1 MGILKIGDMVLCDRC
16 RDWVTGEYDLSL
28 RCCLVRYITSLPK
41 THRDNAYAR
50 EREKN
55 GASGESQLIRDVNGM
70 ITYKNGLGLG

>member
-1 MGILKIGDMVLCDRC
+1 
-16 RDWVTGEYDLSL
+16 
-28 RCCLVRYITSLPK
+28 LPK

-55 GASGESQLIRDVNGM
+55 GDAGELQLIRDVNGM